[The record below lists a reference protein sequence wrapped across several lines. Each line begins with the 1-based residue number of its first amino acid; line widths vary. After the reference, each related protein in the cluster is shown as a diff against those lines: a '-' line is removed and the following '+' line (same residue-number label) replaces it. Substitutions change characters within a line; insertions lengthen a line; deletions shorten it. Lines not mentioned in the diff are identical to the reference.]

1 MPPLSP
7 RGHKMRLDL
16 YLVTAGLARSRTE
29 AADLISEG
37 AVSVSGRVRTKPAF
51 AVDEAL
57 PPEEVV
63 ISRAAH
69 PYVSRGGEKLA
80 AALSAFSLNPAGC
93 DALDVGASSG
103 GFTDCLLQHGAARVI
118 ALDVGEGQLVP
129 SLRADARVHSIEH
142 YNARFLRRE
151 DLPFVP
157 SFAVMDVSFISQ
169 TAILPALAEVLP
181 EGAVLVSLIKP
192 QFEVG
197 REGIGK
203 GGIVRDDKLRREAVA
218 RVVSFAADLRLSHI
232 GTIDSPILGKDG
244 NKEFLAAFL
253 RR

>member
-1 MPPLSP
+1 
-7 RGHKMRLDL
+7 MRLDL
-16 YLVTAGLARSRTE
+16 YLVAAGLARSRTE
-29 AADLISEG
+29 AADLIAEG
-37 AVSVSGRVRTKPAF
+37 AVTVLGTVRTKPAF

-57 PPEEVV
+57 PPEEVA
-63 ISRAAH
+63 ISREAH

-80 AALSAFSLNPAGC
+80 AALKAFALDPTGC

-129 SLRADARVHSIEH
+129 SLRADSRVHSIEH

-157 SFAVMDVSFISQ
+157 TFAVMDVSFISQ
-169 TAILPALAEVLP
+169 TAILPALAAVLP
-181 EGAVLVSLIKP
+181 EGGVLVSLIKP

-218 RVVSFAADLRLSHI
+218 RVLHFAAEVGLTHV

-244 NKEFLAAFL
+244 NREFLAAFL